1 MGDLVGATR
10 HVVDSLMAD
19 RTLAFRRL
27 PDKHRAVSG
36 SDDVRALAEERD
48 RRQQGNGA
56 IRCALR
62 EPADRTWVPIRGHDP
77 TPFGRDLT

>member
-48 RRQQGNGA
+48 RRQLVTGA
-56 IRCALR
+56 IRSGLR
-62 EPADRTWVPIRGHDP
+62 KPADRTRLPIRG
-77 TPFGRDLT
+77 GVR